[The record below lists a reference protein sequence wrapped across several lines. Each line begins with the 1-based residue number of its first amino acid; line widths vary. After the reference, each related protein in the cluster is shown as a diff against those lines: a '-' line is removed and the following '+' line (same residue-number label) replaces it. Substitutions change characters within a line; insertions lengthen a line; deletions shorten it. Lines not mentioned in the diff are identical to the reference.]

1 MIQDYCSDGRDDD
14 NNSDQQ
20 DIPIDC
26 DTCGKEV
33 VEKSDAEGV
42 GGSEGAVFPFQSLPR
57 NIVNI
62 F

>member
-1 MIQDYCSDGRDDD
+1 MMII
-14 NNSDQQ
+14 DQQ

-42 GGSEGAVFPFQSLPR
+42 RGSEGAVFPFQSLPR